1 MTTHEALQKAVEAA
15 GNQIS
20 LCRYIGKSQ
29 SSVWTWFNTD
39 GKGASADSVPS
50 LVALTKGE
58 CTAPDFRP
66 DLYEW
71 LRPLETYMGANMP
84 TDAAMAGIDLLWH
97 QIPERE
103 AINYLIEGRG
113 WKRDRARAAVDYL
126 LDNGMSW
133 QPKGDS
139 AA

>member
-1 MTTHEALQKAVEAA
+1 MTHEALDRAVSEA
-15 GNQIS
+15 GSQIK

-29 SSVWTWFNTD
+29 SSVWTWFNTN
-39 GKGASADSVPS
+39 GKGASADAVPD

-66 DLYEW
+66 DIYDW
-71 LRPLETYMGANMP
+71 LRPLESYIQEDMP
-84 TDAAMAGIDLLWH
+84 KDAAMAGIDLLWH
-97 QIPERE
+97 QVPERE
-103 AINYLIEGRG
+103 AINYLIESRA
-113 WKRDRARAAVDYL
+113 WKRDRARAAVDFL

-133 QPKGDS
+133 QPTGDD